1 MYRAILILVLVVLVP
16 VGYAANLNVDA
27 SKKKK
32 TKLIQPAKQEIE
44 IVAKFQNKRFETKK
58 LDNKLLHNDARFPV
72 SSISAGETMSLS
84 NGKKARIV
92 DSESKRTSTILKQVV
107 TSSEA
112 FEKAYRDALTIELV
126 KRAGAKIEVKKT
138 KKEKVSQADINK
150 EAKVRRSQAKGFDVQ
165 QAGSEEE

>member
-1 MYRAILILVLVVLVP
+1 MLVP

-32 TKLIQPAKQEIE
+32 TKLIQPHKQEVK
-44 IVAKFQNKRFETKK
+44 IVSKFQNKRFETKK
-58 LDNKLLHNDARFPV
+58 LDNKLLRNDARFPV
-72 SSISAGETMSLS
+72 SSTSADETMNLS

-112 FEKAYRDALTIELV
+112 FEKAYRNALTIELV
-126 KRAGAKIEVKKT
+126 KRAEAKVEVKKT
-138 KKEKVSQADINK
+138 NKEKVSQADINK
-150 EAKVRRSQAKGFDVQ
+150 EAKVRRSQTKGFDVQ
-165 QAGSEEE
+165 KAGSEEE